1 MSAVQIVYLVIFALC
16 ILASGF
22 VSGSETA
29 LIGIGK
35 ERVHQLEGKAGR
47 RVQQLVADPE
57 RTLATLLV
65 ANNLVNVLAAA
76 VATAL
81 FITLIGVD
89 WGPWVATGVV
99 TAILLIFG
107 EITPKTLANR
117 YPERFALTVA
127 PVIWQ
132 LSRFLAPIA
141 AFFGAITT
149 GLLRLLRIPVGADPV
164 SVTDAD
170 IRALTELGVIGGEIE
185 GVEHEII
192 DALLDLADRP
202 VREAMT
208 PRIDLVTLQEP
219 VTMDDVRKAVARTGH
234 SRYPVTHGDVDDLL
248 GLLYVKDLLPKRDD
262 PDPVEIKR
270 MLRRA
275 HFVPETTSILATLTD
290 MRQRRYAIACVV
302 DEHGGVEGIVTAK
315 DLLAELVGELQDEY
329 DPGVPSIVRV
339 GSRSWIADGR
349 VPVEDLAD
357 EIDRPFPEG
366 PYTTVAGLF
375 MALAGRVPDEGDTID
390 VDGVALTVLQMDRN
404 RVDRVDVSLDGSA

>member
-1 MSAVQIVYLVIFALC
+1 MTSIEIFYIVVFALC
-16 ILASGF
+16 ILSSGF

-29 LIGIGK
+29 LIGIGR
-35 ERVHQLEGKAGR
+35 ERVHQLDGRRGR

-81 FITLIGVD
+81 FIGLVGAQ
-89 WGPWVATGVV
+89 WGPWLATAAV
-99 TAILLIFG
+99 TAVLLIFG

-127 PVIWQ
+127 PAIWHM
-132 LSRFLAPIA
+132 SRFLAPIA
-141 AFFGAITT
+141 AFFGAIT
-149 GLLRLLRIPVGADPV
+149 GWLLRIMRIPVNDV
-164 SVTDAD
+164 SVDVTGED
-170 IRALTELGVIGGEIE
+170 IRALAELGVLGGEIAD
-185 GVEHEII
+185 VEHEII

-208 PRIDLVTLQEP
+208 PRPDLNTLQQP
-219 VTMDDVRKAVARTGH
+219 VTMEDVRKAVAATGH
-234 SRYPVTHGDVDDLL
+234 SRYPVIDGDVDHLL
-248 GLLYVKDLLPKRDD
+248 GLLYVKDLLPRQDEPSSD
-262 PDPVEIKR
+262 EIHQ
-270 MLRRA
+270 LVRRPN
-275 HFVPETTSILATLTD
+275 FVPETTSILTTLTD

-329 DPGVPSIVRV
+329 DPGIPSIVRIGRRNWV
-339 GSRSWIADGR
+339 ADGR
-349 VPVEDLAD
+349 VTVEDLAD
-357 EIDRPFPEG
+357 EIERAIPEG

-375 MALAGRVPDEGDTID
+375 MAVAGEVPDEGDTVS
-390 VDGVALTVLQMDRN
+390 VDGVELTVLQMDRN
-404 RVDRVDVSLDGSA
+404 RVDRVDVAAP

>member
-1 MSAVQIVYLVIFALC
+1 
-16 ILASGF
+16 
-22 VSGSETA
+22 
-29 LIGIGK
+29 
-35 ERVHQLEGKAGR
+35 
-47 RVQQLVADPE
+47 
-57 RTLATLLV
+57 
-65 ANNLVNVLAAA
+65 
-76 VATAL
+76 
-81 FITLIGVD
+81 
-89 WGPWVATGVV
+89 
-99 TAILLIFG
+99 
-107 EITPKTLANR
+107 
-117 YPERFALTVA
+117 VA

-149 GLLRLLRIPVGADPV
+149 GLLRLLRISVGADPV

>member
-1 MSAVQIVYLVIFALC
+1 MSAVQILYLVIFAVC
-16 ILASGF
+16 IMASGF

-35 ERVHQLEGKAGR
+35 ERVHQLEGRRGS

-81 FITLIGVD
+81 FITLVGAQ
-89 WGPWVATGVV
+89 WGPWLATAVV

-117 YPERFALTVA
+117 YPERFALTVS
-127 PVIWQ
+127 PVIWH
-132 LSRFLAPIA
+132 LSRFLAPVA
-141 AFFGAITT
+141 AFFGGITA
-149 GLLRLLRIPVGADPV
+149 GLLRLLRIPIDRG
-164 SVTDAD
+164 SMTVTDED
-170 IRALTELGVIGGEIE
+170 IRALTELGVLEGEIE

-208 PRIDLVTLQEP
+208 PRLDLVTLQEP
-219 VTMDDVRKAVARTGH
+219 VTMDDVRKAVATTGH
-234 SRYPVTHGDVDDLL
+234 SRYPVTNGDVDDLL
-248 GLLYVKDLLPKRDD
+248 GLLYVKDLLPRQTD
-262 PDPVEIKR
+262 PDSTEIHR
-270 MLRRA
+270 LLRRP
-275 HFVPETTSILATLTD
+275 HFIPETTSILATLTD
-290 MRQRRYAIACVV
+290 MRERRYAVACVV
-302 DEHGGVEGIVTAK
+302 DEHGGVEGLVTAK

-329 DPGVPSIVRV
+329 DPGVPSVVRI
-339 GSRSWIADGR
+339 GNRNWIADGR
-349 VPVEDLAD
+349 VAVEDLAE
-357 EIDRPFPEG
+357 EIDRAIPKG

-375 MALAGRVPDEGDTID
+375 MAVAGQVPGEGDSID
-390 VDGVALTVLQMDRN
+390 IDGVEITVLQMDRN
-404 RVDRVDVSLDGSA
+404 RVDRVDVSAP

>member
-1 MSAVQIVYLVIFALC
+1 MSPDKILYLVIFGLC
-16 ILASGF
+16 TLASGF

-35 ERVHQLEGKAGR
+35 ERVHQLDDRGKAGL

-81 FITLIGVD
+81 FISLVGVQ
-89 WGPWVATGVV
+89 WGPWLATAAV
-99 TAILLIFG
+99 TAVLLIFG

-117 YPERFALTVA
+117 YPEEFALTVA

-132 LSRFLAPIA
+132 LSRFLAPVA
-141 AFFGAITT
+141 AFFGAITA
-149 GLLRLLRIPVGADPV
+149 GLLRLMRIPIDRASVA
-164 SVTDAD
+164 VTDED
-170 IRALTELGVIGGEIE
+170 IRALTELSVLEGELE

-219 VTMDDVRKAVARTGH
+219 VTMDDVRKAVAATGH
-234 SRYPVTHGDVDDLL
+234 SRYPVTDGDVDDLL
-248 GLLYVKDLLPKRDD
+248 GLLYVKDLLPRQSDAD
-262 PDPVEIKR
+262 SDEIHQL
-270 MLRRA
+270 LRRP
-275 HFVPETTSILATLTD
+275 HFIPETTSILATLTD
-290 MRQRRYAIACVV
+290 MRQRRYAVACVV
-302 DEHGGVEGIVTAK
+302 DEHGGVEGMVTAK

-329 DPGVPSIVRV
+329 DPGVPAVVRI
-339 GSRSWIADGR
+339 GNRNWIADGR
-349 VPVEDLAD
+349 VAVEELAG
-357 EIDRPFPEG
+357 EIGRSIPEG

-375 MALAGRVPDEGDTID
+375 MAVAGQVPEEGDS
-390 VDGVALTVLQMDRN
+390 VQVEGVELTVLQMDRN
-404 RVDRVDVSLDGSA
+404 RVDRVEVSTP

>member
-1 MSAVQIVYLVIFALC
+1 MSPDQILYLVIFGLC
-16 ILASGF
+16 TLSSGF

-35 ERVHQLEGKAGR
+35 ERVHQLDDRGKAGL

-81 FITLIGVD
+81 FISLVGVQ
-89 WGPWVATGVV
+89 WGPWLATGAV
-99 TAILLIFG
+99 TAVLLIFG

-117 YPERFALTVA
+117 YPEEFALTVA

-132 LSRFLAPIA
+132 LSRFLAPVA
-141 AFFGAITT
+141 AFFEAITA
-149 GLLRLLRIPVGADPV
+149 GLLRLMRIPVDGASV
-164 SVTDAD
+164 AVTDED
-170 IRALTELGVIGGEIE
+170 IRALTELGVLEGELE

-219 VTMDDVRKAVARTGH
+219 VTMDDVRKAVAATGH
-234 SRYPVTHGDVDDLL
+234 SRYPVTDGDVDDLL
-248 GLLYVKDLLPKRDD
+248 GLLYVKDLLPRQSDAD
-262 PDPVEIKR
+262 SDEIHQL
-270 MLRRA
+270 LRRP
-275 HFVPETTSILATLTD
+275 HFIPETTSILATLTD
-290 MRQRRYAIACVV
+290 MRQRRYAVACVV
-302 DEHGGVEGIVTAK
+302 DEHGGVEGMVTAK

-329 DPGVPSIVRV
+329 DPGVPSVVRI
-339 GSRSWIADGR
+339 GDRNWIADGR
-349 VPVEDLAD
+349 VAVEDLAE
-357 EIDRPFPEG
+357 EIGRAIPEG

-375 MALAGRVPDEGDTID
+375 MAVAGQVPEEGDS
-390 VDGVALTVLQMDRN
+390 VQVESVELTVLQMDRN
-404 RVDRVDVSLDGSA
+404 RVDRVEVAAP

>member
-1 MSAVQIVYLVIFALC
+1 MSALHILYLVVFGLC
-16 ILASGF
+16 ALASGF

-35 ERVHQLEGKAGR
+35 ERVHQLEGRAGH

-81 FITLIGVD
+81 FISLVGED
-89 WGPWVATGVV
+89 WGPWLATAVV
-99 TAILLIFG
+99 TAVLLVFG

-127 PVIWQ
+127 PAIWQ

-141 AFFGAITT
+141 SFFSAITT
-149 GLLRLLRIPVGADPV
+149 GLLRVMRIPVDADY
-164 SVTDAD
+164 SGVTDAD

-219 VTMDDVRKAVARTGH
+219 VTIEDVRKVVAATGH
-234 SRYPVTHGDVDDLL
+234 SRYPVIAGDVDDLL
-248 GLLYVKDLLPKRDD
+248 GLLYVKDLLPRQDD
-262 PDPVEIKR
+262 PDPVEIGR
-270 MLRRA
+270 MLRRP
-275 HFVPETTSILATLTD
+275 HFVPETTSILATLTE
-290 MRQRRYAIACVV
+290 MRKRRYAIACVV

-329 DPGVPSIVRV
+329 DPGVPSIVRI
-339 GSRSWIADGR
+339 GRRNWIADGR
-349 VPVEDLAD
+349 VAVEDLAA
-357 EIDRPFPEG
+357 EIGREFPAG

-375 MALAGRVPDEGDTID
+375 MDVAGQVPEEGDSVR
-390 VDGVALTVLQMDRN
+390 VDGVELTVLQMDRN
-404 RVDRVDVSLDGSA
+404 RVDRVDVLVP